1 MISLCYIFLENFFV
15 ILEISNIVS
24 RDVAIKV
31 CGKQHTFFACVEGF
45 RFETTVM
52 SLLEHPNIMKCYGAN
67 EKSSE
72 PFIVMPLCRK
82 YY

>member
-1 MISLCYIFLENFFV
+1 
-15 ILEISNIVS
+15 VS

-67 EKSSE
+67 EKASE
-72 PFIVMPLCRK
+72 PFIVMPLCRM
-82 YY
+82 YYYCITFDSF